1 MSSEWI
7 EGATVGSKYDTSV
20 ELAMLSEQHRYDELR
35 PHYLADVRGWSPS
48 YDFEGIESWL
58 DLLAKQNDPFSEI
71 ETSLHLVAE
80 TDDTV
85 VTEWTWAGTH
95 TGTIEADGFELP
107 ATGKR
112 ISMKGLS
119 VFEFT
124 DGKVASFRQY
134 WDNAAV
140 MAQFA

>member
-1 MSSEWI
+1 M
-7 EGATVGSKYDTSV
+7 GDKFDKLVDTSR
-20 ELAMLSEQHRYDELR
+20 LAEQHRYEELR
-35 PHYLADVRGWSPS
+35 GFYTADVRGWSPS
-48 YDFEGIESWL
+48 YDFEGIDSWL
-58 DLLAKQNDPFSEI
+58 ALLAKQNDPFSEI
-71 ETSLHLVAE
+71 ETLQDLVTE

-85 VTEWTWAGTH
+85 VTEWRWAATH

-119 VFEFT
+119 VFEFS

>member
-1 MSSEWI
+1 M
-7 EGATVGSKYDTSV
+7 GTKFDKLV
-20 ELAMLSEQHRYDELR
+20 EAG
-35 PHYLADVRGWSPS
+35 PLADQHQYDQLRQFYSTDVSGWSPS

-58 DLLAKQNDPFSEI
+58 ALLAKQNDPFSDC
-71 ETSLHLVAE
+71 ETLLNLVVE
-80 TDDTV
+80 TDDAV

-95 TGTIEADGFELP
+95 TGVIEADGFELP

-119 VFEFT
+119 VFEFS
-124 DGKVASFRQY
+124 DGQIASFRQY